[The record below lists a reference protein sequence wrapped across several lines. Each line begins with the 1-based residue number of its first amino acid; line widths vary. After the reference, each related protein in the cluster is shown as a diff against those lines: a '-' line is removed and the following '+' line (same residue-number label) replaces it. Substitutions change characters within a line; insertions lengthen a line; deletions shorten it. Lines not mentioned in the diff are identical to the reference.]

1 LVTYSLSIIQTK
13 WPIEGAKQP
22 FKGDRQPIKQ
32 KQGTTVAFKQAKRP
46 FRGTVLD
53 PQGKLGQPGCLGN
66 TIEIE

>member
-22 FKGDRQPIKQ
+22 LKGDRQPTKQ
-32 KQGTTVAFKQAKRP
+32 KHGTAVAFKWAKRP

-53 PQGKLGQPGCLGN
+53 AKASWVSPDA
-66 TIEIE
+66 